1 MPTYAGV
8 RVVGVPAAACVSPAA
23 PPSQMALNNCGA
35 CLDFDSGVNNMPA
48 ALNTLPSE
56 YYTADAILAAET
68 EHIFR
73 KRWMC
78 VGRAAEIASPGD
90 YFLRTV
96 GGDNLI
102 ILRDRSGTV
111 QALHNVCR
119 HRGTRLCAEASGQL
133 RETIQCPYHAWTYAL
148 DGRLLGAPNMNA
160 VADFDKAEHGLYRA
174 QAGVWQGFIFVNLD
188 TAGES
193 LADAMAPLAGKFEM
207 WNLPNLQRA
216 QRIEYDAPANWKL
229 LAENY
234 SECYHCPLV
243 HPALEK
249 LSPHDSGNNDLI
261 AGPFLGGFMD
271 LYDGH
276 SSLTATGGTSRPPL
290 GRVCGADLQRVHYYS
305 LFPNL
310 LLSLHPD
317 YVMFHT
323 LWPQSPERTL
333 ITCEWLFDAQAMA
346 QPGFDAADAVEFWDM
361 TNRQDWHICGET
373 QAGMRSRMYRPG
385 KLQSEQE
392 LLSAAFDAEVLKA
405 LGHA

>member
-1 MPTYAGV
+1 MP
-8 RVVGVPAAACVSPAA
+8 
-23 PPSQMALNNCGA
+23 
-35 CLDFDSGVNNMPA
+35 D

-56 YYTADAILAAET
+56 YYTTDAILQAEI

-73 KRWMC
+73 KRWVC
-78 VGRAAEIASPGD
+78 VGRAAEIANPGD
-90 YFLRTV
+90 YFLREI

-102 ILRDRSGTV
+102 ILRDRSGSV

-148 DGRLLGAPNMNA
+148 DGRLLGAPNMSA

-174 QAGVWQGFIFVNLD
+174 QAGVWEGFIFVNLD
-188 TAGES
+188 SAGES
-193 LADAMAPLAGKFEM
+193 LAAALAPIAGKFEM
-207 WNLPNLQRA
+207 WNLPNLRRA
-216 QRIEYDAPANWKL
+216 QRIEYDAHANWKL

-249 LSPHDSGNNDLI
+249 LSPHDSGSNDLI
-261 AGPFLGGFMD
+261 AGPFLGGSMD
-271 LYDGH
+271 LNEGH
-276 SSLTATGGTSRPPL
+276 SSLTSSGGTKRLPL

-310 LLSLHPD
+310 LVSLHPD

-333 ITCEWLFDAQAMA
+333 ITCEWLFDPQAMA

-373 QAGMRSRMYRPG
+373 QIGMRSRMYRPG
-385 KLQSEQE
+385 KLQSDQE
-392 LLSAAFDAEVLKA
+392 LLPAAFDAEVLKA